1 MATLAQIKAQLN
13 VTALNFS
20 RQKDKDQKPTEFLR
34 HWDAKNRFSLVAH
47 QDVIAKIKADPN
59 LNKLAM
65 KWQQR
70 ETKAAVDAAGTV
82 LNEDTVGLAYDSY
95 ILIYS
100 DNIED
105 SL

>member
-1 MATLAQIKAQLN
+1 MTLTQIKDQLS
-13 VTALNFS
+13 VKGFNFS

-47 QDVIAKIKADPN
+47 QDVIAKIKAEPET
-59 LNKLAM
+59 NKLAV

-70 ETKAAVDAAGTV
+70 ATQEAKDAQGNVINA
-82 LNEDTVGLAYDSY
+82 DTVGLVYDSY

-100 DNIED
+100 ENIEE